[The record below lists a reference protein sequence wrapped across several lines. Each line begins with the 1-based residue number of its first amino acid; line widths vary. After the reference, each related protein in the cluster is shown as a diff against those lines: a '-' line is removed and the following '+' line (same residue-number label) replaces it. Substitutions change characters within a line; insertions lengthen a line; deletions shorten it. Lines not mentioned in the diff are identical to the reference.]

1 MIKFKYNGKLYEV
14 SMAVYNENKSIK
26 MPDGKVINVLG
37 WLESYPPQPMGFE
50 IVDDLFQETLLVEIA
65 KEVI

>member
-26 MPDGKVINVLG
+26 MPDGKVINV
-37 WLESYPPQPMGFE
+37 S
-50 IVDDLFQETLLVEIA
+50 LLDEQYKPAYEPFFFTI
-65 KEVI
+65 

>member
-26 MPDGKVINVLG
+26 MPDGKIINVLG

-50 IVDDLFQETLLVEIA
+50 IVNDLFQETLLVEIA

>member
-50 IVDDLFQETLLVEIA
+50 IVNDLFQETLMVEVA

>member
-1 MIKFKYNGKLYEV
+1 MIKFKYNEKLYEV

-26 MPDGKVINVLG
+26 MPDGKVISVLG

>member
-1 MIKFKYNGKLYEV
+1 
-14 SMAVYNENKSIK
+14 MAVYNENKSIK